1 MLPTYSTLFGLC
13 FGAGQLAAAWPH
25 GFECPPSPHDIV
37 LKNVSDLPDPFKF
50 ENGGHVHTE
59 EQWTCRRKE
68 LIHLFQRYELGDLPG
83 PPEYASTTYDA
94 GNLTITTGNGG
105 NRISFSVN
113 VSVPSDGND
122 QAPAVIAYGGLSIPV
137 PTNVAT
143 IVFDNSAFAE
153 QNSLASRG
161 QGLFY
166 DLFGEEAT
174 ASALTAWSWGVSR
187 IIDALEANPQIGIDP
202 KKLAITGCSRNGKG
216 ALVAGA
222 FEERLALTIP
232 QESGAGGS
240 ACWRLSDAQL
250 EAGQQV
256 QTASEIVTENV
267 WESVEFRRFA
277 NNTDLLPFDHHELAG
292 LVAPRGLVVVDN
304 PDYEWLGP
312 WSSYGCMQAGRLVYE
327 ALGAKDHMGYSSMGN
342 HSHCL
347 FPADR
352 ELPDLMAYYDR
363 FLLGRPADTDFFYST
378 ANITFDLSEWVN
390 WKVPKLC

>member
-1 MLPTYSTLFGLC
+1 MLPTYSTLFGICL
-13 FGAGQLAAAWPH
+13 GAGQFASVWAH
-25 GFECPPSPHDIV
+25 GFECPPPPHDIV
-37 LKNVSDLPDPFKF
+37 LKNISDLPDPFKF

-59 EQWTCRRKE
+59 EQWACRRKE

-105 NRISFSVN
+105 DQISFSVN
-113 VSVPSDGND
+113 VSVPSDGDD
-122 QAPAVIAYGGLSIPV
+122 QVPAVIAYGGLSIPV
-137 PTNVAT
+137 PINVAT

-166 DLFGEEAT
+166 DLFGEDAT

-327 ALGAKDHMGYSSMGN
+327 ALGVKDHMGYSSVGN

-347 FPADR
+347 FPSDR
-352 ELPDLMAYYDR
+352 ELPDLMAYYER

>member
-1 MLPTYSTLFGLC
+1 MLHSFSTLFGLC
-13 FGAGQLAAAWPH
+13 LGASHLASTWPH
-25 GFECPPSPHDIV
+25 GSRCPPTPHDIV
-37 LKNVSDLPDPFKF
+37 LKNNSDLPDPFRF
-50 ENGGHVHTE
+50 ENGWHVHTK
-59 EQWTCRRKE
+59 EQWACRRE
-68 LIHLFQRYELGDLPG
+68 QLIHLFQRYELGDLPG
-83 PPEYASTTYDA
+83 PPEYASTAFDA
-94 GNLTITTGNGG
+94 GNLTITTGNAG
-105 NRISFSVN
+105 NQISFSVN
-113 VSVPSDGND
+113 VSVPSDEND
-122 QAPAVIAYGGLSIPV
+122 QVPAVIAYGGLSIPV

-166 DLFGEEAT
+166 DLFGEDAT

-202 KKLAITGCSRNGKG
+202 KRLAITGCSRNGKG

-222 FEERLALTIP
+222 FEDRLALTIP

-267 WESVEFRRFA
+267 WESAEFRRFA

-292 LVAPRGLVVVDN
+292 LVAPRGLVIVDN

-327 ALGAKDHMGYSSMGN
+327 ALGVKDLMGLSSVGN

-347 FPADR
+347 FPSDR

-363 FLLGRPADTDFFYST
+363 FLLGRRADTDFFYST